1 MQNQNLHRIT
11 GIIVSVFVIAHLFNH
26 LMAWFGIATHQ
37 QILENLRL
45 IYRQPFVEIILVGCF
60 VFQIFSG
67 VKLVLRLRKKESL
80 STYEKIQKWT
90 GIIFGLF
97 ITQHI
102 IATISQRIIF
112 QFDTNFY
119 FASRVVLEYPFKFY
133 FTPYYLLGIMAF
145 ALHVANVH
153 KHKIKPIVGI
163 RQAKIHFML
172 ILGVFFIVAL
182 IILYV
187 FMGVRYDIVI
197 PPQYQV
203 Y

>member
-1 MQNQNLHRIT
+1 MQNQNLHRIS
-11 GIIVSVFVIAHLFNH
+11 GIIVSLFVIAHLFNH

-37 QILENLRL
+37 QILESLRL
-45 IYRQPFVEIILVGCF
+45 IYRQPIIEILLISCF
-60 VFQIFSG
+60 FFQIYSG
-67 VKLVLRLRKKESL
+67 IKLISKLRQKEHL
-80 STYEKIQKWT
+80 SKYEKIQKWT
-90 GIIFGLF
+90 GIVFGLF

-102 IATISQRIIF
+102 IATISQRILF

-119 FASRVVLEYPFKFY
+119 FASRVVLQSPWKFY
-133 FTPYYLLGIMAF
+133 FVPYYFVGIMAF

-153 KHKIKPIVGI
+153 EHKIKPIIGGI
-163 RQAKIHFML
+163 QSKIHFRL
-172 ILGVFFIVAL
+172 ILGAFFIMAL

-187 FMGVRYDIVI
+187 FMGGRYDIVI